1 MDAKHYMRLA
11 IERARETMNKGL
23 GGPFGAVVVDRS
35 GQVFVA
41 SNSVLGD
48 HDPTAHAEINAIRMA
63 CEANGTHDLTGAVLY
78 ATGHPC
84 PMCLSACIW
93 ANIKDVYYAARAEDA
108 EKIGFRDD
116 YIYHYIE
123 GGHHDRS
130 VLTIEEVDRAEAL
143 KLYEE
148 YAEMEHTLY

>member
-1 MDAKHYMRLA
+1 MNAKHFMRLA
-11 IERARETMNKGL
+11 IERARETMKKGL
-23 GGPFGAVVVDRS
+23 GGPFGAVVVDKN
-35 GQVFVA
+35 GHVFVA

-48 HDPTAHAEINAIRMA
+48 CDPTAHAEINAIRMA

-116 YIYHYIE
+116 RIYHYLE
-123 GGHHDRS
+123 GGHQDKS
-130 VLTIEEVDRAEAL
+130 VLTIEEIGREEAL

-148 YAEMEHTLY
+148 YAEIEHTLY

>member
-1 MDAKHYMRLA
+1 MNAKHYMHLA

-23 GGPFGAVVVDRS
+23 GGPFGAVVVDKN
-35 GQVFVA
+35 GHVFVD

-48 HDPTAHAEINAIRMA
+48 CDPTAHAEINAIRMA

-116 YIYHYIE
+116 RIYHYLE
-123 GGHHDRS
+123 GGHQDKS
-130 VLTIEEVDRAEAL
+130 VLTIEEIGREEAL

-148 YAEMEHTLY
+148 YAEIEHTLY

>member
-1 MDAKHYMRLA
+1 MNAHEYMSLA
-11 IERARETMNKGL
+11 IERARETMNEGL
-23 GGPFGAVVVDRS
+23 GGPFGAVVVDKN

-48 HDPTAHAEINAIRMA
+48 CDPTAHAEINAIRLA
-63 CEANGTHDLTGAVLY
+63 CEANNTHDLTGAVLY
-78 ATGHPC
+78 ASGHPC

-116 YIYHYIE
+116 FIYHYLE
-123 GGHHDRS
+123 GGHQDKT
-130 VLTIEEVDRAEAL
+130 VLTIEEIDREGAL
-143 KLYEE
+143 ALYKE
-148 YAEMEHTLY
+148 YAKKEHPLY

>member
-1 MDAKHYMRLA
+1 MNAKHYMHLA

-23 GGPFGAVVVDRS
+23 GGPFGAVVVDKN
-35 GQVFVA
+35 GHVFVA

-48 HDPTAHAEINAIRMA
+48 CDPTAHAEINAIRMA

-116 YIYHYIE
+116 RIYHYLE
-123 GGHHDRS
+123 GGHQDKS
-130 VLTIEEVDRAEAL
+130 VLTIEEIGLEEAL

-148 YAEMEHTLY
+148 YAEIEHTLY